1 MSNPENMGEKELLN
15 KAIGG
20 WRGLI
25 DSALPSTLFILIF
38 VFQKNLNNALI
49 ASLVLGG
56 VLLVI
61 RLFERRSLTQV
72 FSGFI
77 GLSIS
82 AFLTWRTKDASNFF
96 LTGIVTNG
104 IYGFFLLISVLIRKP
119 LIGYLVGSLVGD
131 TSGWLKHPLLVRA
144 YTTVTWLWVAVF
156 GLRLLV
162 QIPLYLNDNIALLGT
177 VKIFM
182 GWPLYLFAV
191 WLTYQIVQTA
201 RAKIN

>member
-25 DSALPSTLFILIF
+25 DSALPSMLFIVIF

-49 ASLVLGG
+49 ASLALGA

-61 RLFERRSLTQV
+61 RLIERKSLTQV
-72 FSGFI
+72 LSGFL

-82 AFLTWRTKDASNFF
+82 VFLTWRTKDASNFF
-96 LTGIVTNG
+96 LTGIVTNA

-162 QIPLYLNDNIALLGT
+162 QIPLYLNDSIALLGS

>member
-1 MSNPENMGEKELLN
+1 MSNPENMGEKELLD

-25 DSALPSTLFILIF
+25 DSALPSMLFILIF
-38 VFQKNLNNALI
+38 VFQKNLNNALV
-49 ASLVLGG
+49 ASLALGG

-61 RLFERRSLTQV
+61 RLFERKSLTQV

-82 AFLTWRTKDASNFF
+82 VFLTWRTKDASNFF

-156 GLRLLV
+156 SLRLLV
-162 QIPLYLNDNIALLGT
+162 QIPLYLNDKIALLGT

-201 RAKIN
+201 RAKIK

>member
-25 DSALPSTLFILIF
+25 DSALPSSLFILIF

-56 VLLVI
+56 VLLII
-61 RLFERRSLTQV
+61 RLFERKSLTQV

-82 AFLTWRTKDASNFF
+82 VFLTWRTKDASNFF

>member
-15 KAIGG
+15 RAIGG

-25 DSALPSTLFILIF
+25 DSALPSMLFIVIF

-49 ASLVLGG
+49 ASLILGG
-56 VLLVI
+56 VLLVV
-61 RLFERRSLTQV
+61 RLFERKSLTQV
-72 FSGFI
+72 FSGFL

-82 AFLTWRTKDASNFF
+82 VFLTWRTKDASNFF

-104 IYGFFLLISVLIRKP
+104 VYGFFLLISVIIRKP

-144 YTTVTWLWVAVF
+144 YTTVTWLWVGVF

-162 QIPLYLNDNIALLGT
+162 QIPLYLNDSIALLGS

-191 WLTYQIVQTA
+191 WLTYKIVQTA

>member
-25 DSALPSTLFILIF
+25 DSGLPSMLFILIF

-56 VLLVI
+56 VLLII
-61 RLFERRSLTQV
+61 RLFERKSLTQV

-82 AFLTWRTKDASNFF
+82 VFLTWRTKDASNFF

-119 LIGYLVGSLVGD
+119 LIGFLVGSLVGD

-191 WLTYQIVQTA
+191 WLTYQIVQTS

>member
-25 DSALPSTLFILIF
+25 DSALPSMLFIVIF

-49 ASLVLGG
+49 ASLALGA

-61 RLFERRSLTQV
+61 RLIERKSLTQV
-72 FSGFI
+72 FSGFL

-82 AFLTWRTKDASNFF
+82 VFLTWRTKDASNFF
-96 LTGIVTNG
+96 LTGIVTNA

-162 QIPLYLNDNIALLGT
+162 QIPLYLSDSIALLGS

>member
-25 DSALPSTLFILIF
+25 DSALPSMLFILIF

-56 VLLVI
+56 VLLII
-61 RLFERRSLTQV
+61 RLFERKSLTQV
-72 FSGFI
+72 FSGFV

-82 AFLTWRTKDASNFF
+82 VFLTWRTKDASNFF

-162 QIPLYLNDNIALLGT
+162 QIPLYLNDNIALLVT

>member
-1 MSNPENMGEKELLN
+1 MSNPENMGEKELLD

-25 DSALPSTLFILIF
+25 DSALPSMLFILIF
-38 VFQKNLNNALI
+38 VFQKNLNNALV
-49 ASLVLGG
+49 ASLAIGG

-61 RLFERRSLTQV
+61 RSFERKSLTQV

-77 GLSIS
+77 GLTIS
-82 AFLTWRTKDASNFF
+82 VFLTWRTKDASNFF

-156 GLRLLV
+156 SLRLLV

-201 RAKIN
+201 RAKIK

>member
-1 MSNPENMGEKELLN
+1 MSNPENMGEKDLLN

-25 DSALPSTLFILIF
+25 DSALPSMLFIVIF

-49 ASLVLGG
+49 ASLILGG
-56 VLLVI
+56 VLLVV
-61 RLFERRSLTQV
+61 RLFERKSLTQV
-72 FSGFI
+72 FSGFL

-82 AFLTWRTKDASNFF
+82 VFLTWRTKDASNFF

-104 IYGFFLLISVLIRKP
+104 VYGFFLLISVLIRKP

-144 YTTVTWLWVAVF
+144 YTTVTWLWVGVF

-162 QIPLYLNDNIALLGT
+162 QIPLYLNDSIALLGS

>member
-1 MSNPENMGEKELLN
+1 MSNPENMGEKELLD

-20 WRGLI
+20 WRGLV
-25 DSALPSTLFILIF
+25 DSALPSMLFILIF
-38 VFQKNLNNALI
+38 VFQKNLNNALV
-49 ASLVLGG
+49 ASLALGG

-61 RLFERRSLTQV
+61 RLFERKSLTQV

-82 AFLTWRTKDASNFF
+82 VFLTWRTKDASNFF

-104 IYGFFLLISVLIRKP
+104 IYGFFLLITVLIRKP

-156 GLRLLV
+156 SLRLLV

-201 RAKIN
+201 RAKIK

>member
-25 DSALPSTLFILIF
+25 DSALPSMLFIVIF

-49 ASLVLGG
+49 ASLALGG

-61 RLFERRSLTQV
+61 RLIERKSLTQV
-72 FSGFI
+72 FSGFL

-82 AFLTWRTKDASNFF
+82 VFLTWRTKDASNFF

-144 YTTVTWLWVAVF
+144 YTTVTWLWVALF

-162 QIPLYLNDNIALLGT
+162 QIPLYLNDSIALLGS

-182 GWPLYLFAV
+182 GWPLYLFAA

>member
-25 DSALPSTLFILIF
+25 DSALPSMLFILIF

-49 ASLVLGG
+49 ASRVLGG
-56 VLLVI
+56 VLLII
-61 RLFERRSLTQV
+61 RLFERKSLTQV
-72 FSGFI
+72 FSGFV

-82 AFLTWRTKDASNFF
+82 VFLTWRTKDASNFF

-162 QIPLYLNDNIALLGT
+162 QIPLYLNDNIALLVT

>member
-49 ASLVLGG
+49 AALVLGG
-56 VLLVI
+56 VLLII
-61 RLFERRSLTQV
+61 RLFERKSLTQV

-82 AFLTWRTKDASNFF
+82 VFLTWRTKDASNFF

-131 TSGWLKHPLLVRA
+131 TSGWLKYPLLVRA

>member
-1 MSNPENMGEKELLN
+1 MSNPENMGERELLN

-25 DSALPSTLFILIF
+25 DSALPSMLFIVIF

-61 RLFERRSLTQV
+61 RLIERKSLTQV
-72 FSGFI
+72 FSGFL

-82 AFLTWRTKDASNFF
+82 VFLTWRTKDASNFF
-96 LTGIVTNG
+96 LTGIVTNA

-162 QIPLYLNDNIALLGT
+162 QIPLYLNDSIALLGS

>member
-1 MSNPENMGEKELLN
+1 
-15 KAIGG
+15 
-20 WRGLI
+20 
-25 DSALPSTLFILIF
+25 
-38 VFQKNLNNALI
+38 
-49 ASLVLGG
+49 
-56 VLLVI
+56 
-61 RLFERRSLTQV
+61 
-72 FSGFI
+72 
-77 GLSIS
+77 
-82 AFLTWRTKDASNFF
+82 
-96 LTGIVTNG
+96 
-104 IYGFFLLISVLIRKP
+104 
-119 LIGYLVGSLVGD
+119 VGD

-162 QIPLYLNDNIALLGT
+162 QIPLYLNDNVALLGS

>member
-1 MSNPENMGEKELLN
+1 MSNPENMGEKELLD

-25 DSALPSTLFILIF
+25 DSALPSMLFILIF
-38 VFQKNLNNALI
+38 VFQKNLNNALV
-49 ASLVLGG
+49 ASLAIGG

-61 RLFERRSLTQV
+61 RSFERKSLTQV

-77 GLSIS
+77 GLTIS
-82 AFLTWRTKDASNFF
+82 VFLTWRTKDASNFF

-156 GLRLLV
+156 SLRLLV

>member
-25 DSALPSTLFILIF
+25 DSALPSMLFIVIF

-49 ASLVLGG
+49 ASLALGA

-61 RLFERRSLTQV
+61 RLIERKSLTQV
-72 FSGFI
+72 FSGFL

-82 AFLTWRTKDASNFF
+82 VFLTWRTKDASNFF
-96 LTGIVTNG
+96 LTGIVTNAV
-104 IYGFFLLISVLIRKP
+104 YGFFLLISVLIRKP

-162 QIPLYLNDNIALLGT
+162 QIPLYLNDSIALLGS

>member
-25 DSALPSTLFILIF
+25 DSALPSMLFIVIF

-49 ASLVLGG
+49 ASLALGA

-61 RLFERRSLTQV
+61 RLIERKSLTQV
-72 FSGFI
+72 FSGFL

-82 AFLTWRTKDASNFF
+82 VFLTWRTKDASNFF
-96 LTGIVTNG
+96 LTGIVTNA

-144 YTTVTWLWVAVF
+144 YTTVTWLWVGVF

-162 QIPLYLNDNIALLGT
+162 QIPLYLNDSIALLGS

>member
-1 MSNPENMGEKELLN
+1 MSNPENMGEKELLD

-25 DSALPSTLFILIF
+25 DSALPSMLFILIF
-38 VFQKNLNNALI
+38 VYQKNLNNALV
-49 ASLVLGG
+49 ASLAIGG

-61 RLFERRSLTQV
+61 RLFERKSLTQV

-82 AFLTWRTKDASNFF
+82 VFLTWRTKDASNFF

-156 GLRLLV
+156 SLRLLV

-201 RAKIN
+201 RAKIK

>member
-1 MSNPENMGEKELLN
+1 MSNQENMGEKELLN

-25 DSALPSTLFILIF
+25 DSALPSMLFIVIF

-49 ASLVLGG
+49 ASLALGA

-61 RLFERRSLTQV
+61 RLIERKSLTQV
-72 FSGFI
+72 FSGFL

-82 AFLTWRTKDASNFF
+82 VFLTWRTKDASNFF
-96 LTGIVTNG
+96 LTGIVTNA

-162 QIPLYLNDNIALLGT
+162 QIPLYLNDSIALLGS

>member
-25 DSALPSTLFILIF
+25 DSGLPSMLFILIF

-61 RLFERRSLTQV
+61 RLFERKSLTQV

-82 AFLTWRTKDASNFF
+82 VFLTWRTKDASNFF

-131 TSGWLKHPLLVRA
+131 TSEWLKHPLLVRA

-156 GLRLLV
+156 GLRLIV

>member
-1 MSNPENMGEKELLN
+1 MSNPENMGEKELLD

-25 DSALPSTLFILIF
+25 DSALPSMLFILIF
-38 VFQKNLNNALI
+38 VFQKNLNNALV
-49 ASLVLGG
+49 ASLAIGG

-61 RLFERRSLTQV
+61 RSFERKSLTQV

-77 GLSIS
+77 GLTIS
-82 AFLTWRTKDASNFF
+82 VFLTWRTKDASNFF

-156 GLRLLV
+156 SLRLLV

-201 RAKIN
+201 RVKIK

>member
-56 VLLVI
+56 VLLII
-61 RLFERRSLTQV
+61 RLFERKSLTQV

-82 AFLTWRTKDASNFF
+82 VFLTWRTKDASNFF